1 MPLEDIWTIV
11 WKEWKEFFLQRGSSK
26 RVMLAS
32 SLLPVIL
39 LGIVVPLRAS
49 NYVSNPLSLIPPAL
63 MPLLFIMALMADS
76 FAGERERH
84 TLETLLATRL
94 SDRSILAGKITAG
107 VLYACGVL
115 CVTLILGMISN
126 SIAFGHGR
134 LLIFPIKYLW
144 TVFVFDFLLVVL
156 LSCVGVFVS
165 LRAGTVRQALQTL
178 NLGFVIVIGAASFV
192 FSLLPAHWQKTLIG
206 ILAGENL
213 REAEI
218 VAGISLI
225 ALDLVLLAA
234 ARVRF
239 QRSRLILD

>member
-1 MPLEDIWTIV
+1 MIDDVRTIV

-32 SLLPVIL
+32 SLLPIVL
-39 LGIVVPLRAS
+39 LGIVIPSRAP

-115 CVTLILGMISN
+115 GVTVALGMVSH
-126 SIAFGHGR
+126 SVVYGSGR
-134 LLIFPIKYLW
+134 LLVFPLEYLV
-144 TVFVFDFLLVVL
+144 TVFVF
-156 LSCVGVFVS
+156 
-165 LRAGTVRQALQTL
+165 
-178 NLGFVIVIGAASFV
+178 
-192 FSLLPAHWQKTLIG
+192 
-206 ILAGENL
+206 
-213 REAEI
+213 
-218 VAGISLI
+218 
-225 ALDLVLLAA
+225 
-234 ARVRF
+234 
-239 QRSRLILD
+239 